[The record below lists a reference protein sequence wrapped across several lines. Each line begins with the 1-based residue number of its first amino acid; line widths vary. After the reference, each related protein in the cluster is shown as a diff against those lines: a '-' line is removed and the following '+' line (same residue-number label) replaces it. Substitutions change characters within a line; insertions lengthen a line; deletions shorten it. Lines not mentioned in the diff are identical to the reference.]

1 MQKEKKQIIK
11 DNMKQRLLWMLALL
25 CAVVQGMWAVDGI
38 LCTASD
44 KGRVVCT
51 DGTIYDNVA
60 AATADGKTAVA
71 MIFVVDEVNKKGLAL
86 ALQDEGHMNQ
96 LRGIEVCHAKNTSLP
111 VLGATWKLARKDEWS
126 SMLFA
131 TIGNNERLL
140 WQFSNVGG
148 TNISGSDHWSSTPG
162 TQGYAWKCG
171 IPNGDWADHGTDA
184 QCMVRACLAFNLLTV
199 YEIGSEEDWY
209 EFCDK
214 VNSGDTFSDKYVKL
228 TKDIPTWGRSAG
240 TDETKSFQGAFDGND
255 KILYFTLGSN
265 SRVSED
271 YCAPFRHVKNATIRN
286 LTVNAIIHTD
296 RKYAAGIVARSY
308 GTLNLTDC
316 HSMDYFTGY
325 LNDTES
331 HGGLV
336 GENSGTLTITGCKF
350 TGAFFTKITGSYNNL
365 GCGGFVGKTDEGS
378 STTIKNSLMKP
389 DGVAEGMISNT
400 FTGSTDGTVT
410 IEDSYFVATDNLP
423 TNQGMKV
430 IATAPEGEIYRPITI
445 NGTTVYTDACTVSG
459 VDASYNLD
467 NGSVFITPVPTD
479 PLAAALTF
487 GTDFTVT
494 LDGNAA
500 QYLPVNIS
508 TAGSHTLVLTGTGKY
523 TGTKTINITATG
535 DPAKSTTY
543 ISNEAEWNAFAKSV
557 NDGTNNFAGQTVKLT
572 ANISVSEK
580 VGSVSGSTQVN
591 PFSGTF
597 DGNGYTIT
605 ATITDNSNGGTAL
618 FCYINNATIKNLTL
632 AGTITGNM
640 HAAALVG
647 FSKGVDNKI
656 QNCTVTANVSGDSHI
671 GGIVGHALS
680 SNISITDCVFS
691 GLMTGGG
698 TFKGVFVGW
707 GDSGN
712 WTVTDCLYVMADGQ
726 NTGNLDMVNNN
737 GTLNVERCYKTTS
750 AGSYGTQAYVAYGG
764 EICTGLLATIR
775 GTAVYGRACPVSG
788 VDTYYKLGNGVS
800 ITPAVKDGEPPLALG
815 THYTAKLND
824 AAVTAFP
831 ISINANGYH
840 TLTLTG
846 IGDYVGEKV
855 VRFVVLGDGDPQNVT
870 SETTTMTSGTYKVY
884 FDTTIPSRIIIT
896 GYVVLN
902 LGEGTT
908 LTAPKGIE
916 LSSGNNANLTI
927 NGPGA
932 LTINDCK
939 WNQSGIGA
947 SSVGTLVINGGT
959 INVTGGLQAAGIG
972 GYTNNN
978 IGGTIII
985 NGGVVNATGGSR
997 AAGIGGG
1004 AKYGDGDYGKCGDIT
1019 INGGQVTVTGGS
1031 DAPGIGPGCNGT
1043 ASGTLTLDWTNP
1055 TDFVYSSDYALNS
1068 ITFVKD
1074 FLLSGT
1080 DTKATSSNIGGQKIV
1095 PYVADA
1101 VTLTDGESYTFTSS
1115 FAVNSATY
1123 RKTLGEDRIN
1133 KHQAWLVPFDY
1144 TITADDTEKFDFY
1157 KINMIANA
1165 PDPSQ
1170 NAGDDIW
1177 VFLKK
1182 VDAGTVLHGNMPYVY
1197 KPKEAVTDY
1206 AFTTENVVMKAKQ
1219 TDEIATMQ
1227 TMEDTYTIFGT
1238 YGPTTATIQDPFYYV
1253 NNQGSMSLGNSVT
1266 VGAFRWIMRVESK
1279 FGGTPSNAAYVRRIA
1294 FFDGEDGEENGTTG
1308 ISDVRSEMSDGTGE
1322 FYDLQG
1328 RKVKQPRKG
1337 LYILNGRKVIVK

>member
-1 MQKEKKQIIK
+1 
-11 DNMKQRLLWMLALL
+11 MLALL
-25 CAVVQGMWAVDGI
+25 CAVVQGAWAVDGI

-44 KGRVVCT
+44 KGRVICT

-86 ALQDEGHMNQ
+86 ALGDEGHMKQ
-96 LRGIEVCHAKNTSLP
+96 PRGIEVCIAKNTSMP
-111 VLGATWKLARKDEWS
+111 VLGATWKLARRDEWD

-162 TQGYAWKCG
+162 SQGYAWKCG
-171 IPNGDWADHGTDA
+171 IAKGDWADHGTDA

-199 YEIGSEEDWY
+199 YEIGSEDDWY
-209 EFCDK
+209 AFCDK

-228 TKDIPTWGRSAG
+228 TADIPTMGRSAG

-255 KILYFTLGSN
+255 KILYFTLGPN

-350 TGAFFTKITGSYNNL
+350 TGSFAAQIDGQHNNL

-378 STTIKNSLMKP
+378 TTTIKNSLMKP

-410 IEDSYFVATDNLP
+410 IEDCYFVATDNLP

-523 TGTKTINITATG
+523 TGTKTITITATG

-543 ISNEAEWNAFAKSV
+543 ISNEAEWNAFAESV
-557 NDGTNNFAGQTVKLT
+557 NDGTSTFAGQTVKLM
-572 ANISVSEK
+572 ADISVSQK
-580 VGSVSGSTQVN
+580 VGLVSDGTQVN

-632 AGTITGNM
+632 AGAVSGNM

-656 QNCTVTANVSGDSHI
+656 QNCTVTANVSGGSHI
-671 GGIVGHALS
+671 GGIAGHALD

-707 GDSGN
+707 GDSGSR
-712 WTVTDCLYVMADGQ
+712 TVTDCLYVMADGQ
-726 NTGNLDMVNNN
+726 STSNFDMVKNN
-737 GTLNVERCYKTTS
+737 GTLAVERCYKTTS

-764 EICTGLLATIR
+764 EICTGLLATIC
-775 GTAVYGRACPVSG
+775 GTAVYGRTCPVSG
-788 VDTYYKLGNGVS
+788 VDTYYTLGAGVS
-800 ITPAVKDGEPPLALG
+800 ITPTVKDGDNTLALG
-815 THYTAKLND
+815 TQYTAKLND
-824 AAVTAFP
+824 AAVTEFP
-831 ISINANGYH
+831 ISIGTKGYY

-846 IGDYVGEKV
+846 TGDYVGEKV

-884 FDTTIPSRIIIT
+884 LDTTIPSRITIT
-896 GYVVLN
+896 GDVVLN

-908 LTAPKGIE
+908 LTVPKGIE
-916 LSSGNNANLTI
+916 LSSGNKLTI
-927 NGPGA
+927 NGTGA
-932 LTINDCK
+932 LTINGCDD
-939 WNQSGIGA
+939 NNSGIGA
-947 SSVGTLVINGGT
+947 YSVGTLVVNGGT
-959 INVTGGLQAAGIG
+959 INVTGGEGGAGIG
-972 GYTNNN
+972 GSVHNNT
-978 IGGTIII
+978 GGTIII
-985 NGGVVNATGGSR
+985 NGGVVNVTGGEDG
-997 AAGIGGG
+997 AGIGGG
-1004 AKYGDGDYGKCGDIT
+1004 ANDWRGEYGKCGDII
-1019 INGGQVTVTGGS
+1019 INGGQVTVRGGS
-1031 DAPGIGPGCNGT
+1031 DASGIGPGCDGT

-1055 TDFVYSSDYALNS
+1055 TDFVYSNTYSMPS

-1080 DTKATSSNIGGQKIV
+1080 DTKATSSNMGGQKIV
-1095 PYVADA
+1095 PYIVD
-1101 VTLTDGESYTFTSS
+1101 VMTLTDNDTYTATSNY
-1115 FAVNSATY
+1115 AVTSATY
-1123 RKTLGEDRIN
+1123 QKTLGEDRMG
-1133 KHQAWLVPFDY
+1133 KHQAWFVPFDY
-1144 TITADDTEKFDFY
+1144 TITADDTEKFSFY

-1182 VDAGTVLHGNMPYVY
+1182 VDAGTVLHANMPYVY

-1206 AFTTENVVMKAKQ
+1206 AFTTENAVMKAKQ

-1227 TMEDTYTIFGT
+1227 TMEDTYTLFGT
-1238 YGPTTATIQDPFYYV
+1238 YEPTTATADDPFYYI
-1253 NNQGSMSLGNSVT
+1253 NTSGTMSLGNDGTVT
-1266 VGAFRWIMRVESK
+1266 VGAFRWIMRKASK
-1279 FGGTPSNAAYVRRIA
+1279 FGGSSSAAYAPTIR
-1294 FFDGEDGEENGTTG
+1294 FFDGDENGATG
-1308 ISDVRSEMSDGTGE
+1308 IDSVNGSGVTVNGSSA
-1322 FYDLQG
+1322 YYVLQG
-1328 RKVKQPRKG
+1328 RKVEQPKKG
-1337 LYILNGRKVIVK
+1337 LYIRNGRKVIVK

>member
-1 MQKEKKQIIK
+1 
-11 DNMKQRLLWMLALL
+11 MLALL
-25 CAVVQGMWAVDGI
+25 CTVVQGMWAVDGI
-38 LCTASD
+38 LCTPSD

-71 MIFVVDEVNKKGLAL
+71 MIFVVDEENKKGLAL
-86 ALQDEGHMNQ
+86 ALQDEGYMNQ
-96 LRGIEVCHAKNTSLP
+96 LRGIEVCNAKNTSLP
-111 VLGATWKLARKDEWS
+111 VLGATWKLASKDEWS

-162 TQGYAWKCG
+162 SQGYAWKCG
-171 IPNGDWADHGTDA
+171 IAKGDWADHGTDA

-199 YEIGSEEDWY
+199 YEIGSQSDWNA
-209 EFCDK
+209 FCAA
-214 VNSGDTFSDKYVKL
+214 VNNGDTFSDKYVKL
-228 TKDIPTWGRSAG
+228 TDNWISTLQAMAG
-240 TDETKSFQGAFDGND
+240 TDETYSFQGVFDGNGYTMTNNQGTAD
-255 KILYFTLGSN
+255 PI
-265 SRVSED
+265 SED
-271 YCAPFRHVKNATIRN
+271 YCAPFRHVKNARIEN
-286 LTVNAIIHTD
+286 LRVNGALYTD
-296 RKYAAGIVARSY
+296 NKYSAGIVAKSY
-308 GTLNLTDC
+308 GQLYLTDC
-316 HSMDYFTGY
+316 CSSVWITSYRTDIDY
-325 LNDTES
+325 
-331 HGGLV
+331 HGGFV
-336 GENSGTLTITGCKF
+336 AENNGTLTIRNCKF
-350 TGAFFTKITGSYNNL
+350 DGFFAAKAAHTNQTTY
-365 GCGGFVGKTDEGS
+365 CGGFVGKTNES
-378 STTIKNSLMKP
+378 STTNITSSLMMP
-389 DGVAEGMISNT
+389 SSVSAGMISNT

-410 IEDSYFVATDNLP
+410 IEDCYFVATDNLP

-523 TGTKTINITATG
+523 TGTKTIIITATG
-535 DPAKSTTY
+535 DPATSTTY
-543 ISNEAEWNAFAKSV
+543 ISNEAEWNAFAEAV

-572 ANISVSEK
+572 ANISVSQK
-580 VGSVSGSTQVN
+580 VGTVSGSTQVN

-597 DGNGYTIT
+597 DGNDHTIT
-605 ATITDNSNGGTAL
+605 ATITDNSNSGTAL
-618 FCYINNATIKNLTL
+618 FCYVNNATIKDLTL
-632 AGTITGNM
+632 AGAVSGDM

-656 QNCTVTANVSGDSHI
+656 QNCTVTANVSGGSHI

-691 GLMTGGG
+691 GLLTGGG

-737 GTLNVERCYKTTS
+737 GTLAVERCYKTTS

-764 EICTGLLATIR
+764 EICTGLLATIC
-775 GTAVYGRACPVSG
+775 GTAVYGRTCPVSD
-788 VDTYYKLGNGVS
+788 VDTYYTLGAGVS
-800 ITPAVKDGEPPLALG
+800 ITPAVKDGETPLALG
-815 THYTAKLND
+815 TQYAAKLND

-831 ISINANGYH
+831 ISIGTKGYY

-846 IGDYVGEKV
+846 TGDYVGEKV
-855 VRFVVLGDGDPQNVT
+855 IRFVVLGDGDPQNVT
-870 SETTTMTSGTYKVY
+870 SGTTTMTSGTYKVY
-884 FDTTIPSRIIIT
+884 LDTTIPSRITIT
-896 GYVVLN
+896 GDVVLN

-908 LTAPKGIE
+908 LTVPKGIE
-916 LSSGNNANLTI
+916 LSSGNKLTI
-927 NGPGA
+927 NGTGA
-932 LTINDCK
+932 LTINGCDD
-939 WNQSGIGA
+939 NNSGIGA
-947 SSVGTLVINGGT
+947 YNVGTLVIDGGT
-959 INVTGGLQAAGIG
+959 LNVTGGESGAGIG
-972 GYTNNN
+972 GSVHNNT
-978 IGGTIII
+978 GGTIII
-985 NGGVVNATGGSR
+985 NGGVVNVTGGEDG
-997 AAGIGGG
+997 AGIGGG
-1004 AKYGDGDYGKCGDIT
+1004 ANDWQGEYGKCGDII
-1019 INGGQVTVTGGS
+1019 INGGNVTVTGGS
-1031 DAPGIGPGCNGT
+1031 DAPGIGPGCDGT

-1055 TDFVYSSDYALNS
+1055 TDFIYSNTYSMPS
-1068 ITFVKD
+1068 ITFGKD

-1080 DTKATSSNIGGQKIV
+1080 DTKATSSNMGGQKIV
-1095 PYVADA
+1095 PYIVD
-1101 VTLTDGESYTFTSS
+1101 VMTLTDNDTYTATSNY
-1115 FAVNSATY
+1115 AANSVTY
-1123 RKTLGEDRIN
+1123 QKTLGEDRVG
-1133 KHQAWLVPFDY
+1133 KHQAWFVPFDY
-1144 TITADDTEKFDFY
+1144 TIKAEDTEKFSFY

-1165 PDPSQ
+1165 PDPSTD
-1170 NAGDDIW
+1170 ATDDIW

-1182 VDAGTVLHGNMPYVY
+1182 VDAGTVLHANMPYVY

-1206 AFTTENVVMKAKQ
+1206 AFTTENTVMKAKQ

-1238 YGPTTATIQDPFYYV
+1238 YEPTTPTADDPFYYI
-1253 NNQGSMSLGNSVT
+1253 NTSGTMSLGNNGTVT
-1266 VGAFRWIMRVESK
+1266 VGAFRWIMRKASK
-1279 FGGTPSNAAYVRRIA
+1279 FGGSSPAAYAPTIR
-1294 FFDGEDGEENGTTG
+1294 FFDDDDSTLGVTTPLSTRRGAGGEAWYSLD
-1308 ISDVRSEMSDGTGE
+1308 
-1322 FYDLQG
+1322 G
-1328 RKVKQPRKG
+1328 RKVEQPKKG
-1337 LYILNGRKVIVK
+1337 LYIRNGRKVIVK

>member
-1 MQKEKKQIIK
+1 
-11 DNMKQRLLWMLALL
+11 MLALL
-25 CAVVQGMWAVDGI
+25 CAVVQGAWAVDGI

-44 KGRVVCT
+44 KGRVICT

-86 ALQDEGHMNQ
+86 ALGDEGHMKQ
-96 LRGIEVCHAKNTSLP
+96 PRGIEVCIAKNTSMP
-111 VLGATWKLARKDEWS
+111 VLGATWKLARRDEWD

-162 TQGYAWKCG
+162 SQGYAWKCG
-171 IPNGDWADHGTDA
+171 IAKGDWADHGTDA

-199 YEIGSEEDWY
+199 YEIGSEDDWY
-209 EFCDK
+209 AFCDK

-228 TKDIPTWGRSAG
+228 TADIPTMGRSAG

-255 KILYFTLGSN
+255 KILYFTLGPN

-350 TGAFFTKITGSYNNL
+350 TGSFAAQIDGQHNNL

-378 STTIKNSLMKP
+378 TTTIKNSLMKP
-389 DGVAEGMISNT
+389 EGVAEGMISNT

-410 IEDSYFVATDNLP
+410 IEDCYFVATDNLP

-523 TGTKTINITATG
+523 TGTKTITITATG

-543 ISNEAEWNAFAKSV
+543 ISNEAEWNAFAESV
-557 NDGTNNFAGQTVKLT
+557 NDGTSTFAGQTVKLT
-572 ANISVSEK
+572 ANISVSQK
-580 VGSVSGSTQVN
+580 VGLVSDGTQVN

-632 AGTITGNM
+632 AGAVSGNM

-656 QNCTVTANVSGDSHI
+656 QNCTVTANVSGGSHI
-671 GGIVGHALS
+671 GGIAGHALD

-707 GDSGN
+707 GDSGSR
-712 WTVTDCLYVMADGQ
+712 TVTDCLYVMADGQ
-726 NTGNLDMVNNN
+726 STSNFDMVKNN
-737 GTLNVERCYKTTS
+737 GTLAVERCYKTTS

-764 EICTGLLATIR
+764 EICTGLLATIC
-775 GTAVYGRACPVSG
+775 GTAVYGRTCPVSG
-788 VDTYYKLGNGVS
+788 VDTYYTLGAGVS
-800 ITPAVKDGEPPLALG
+800 ITPTVKDGDNTLALG
-815 THYTAKLND
+815 TQYTAKLND
-824 AAVTAFP
+824 AAVTEFP
-831 ISINANGYH
+831 ISIGTKGYY

-846 IGDYVGEKV
+846 TGDYVGEKV

-884 FDTTIPSRIIIT
+884 LDTTIPSRITIT
-896 GYVVLN
+896 GDVVLN

-908 LTAPKGIE
+908 LTVPKGIE
-916 LSSGNNANLTI
+916 LSSGNKLTI
-927 NGPGA
+927 NGTGA
-932 LTINDCK
+932 LTINGCDD
-939 WNQSGIGA
+939 NNSGIGA
-947 SSVGTLVINGGT
+947 YSVGTLVVNGGT
-959 INVTGGLQAAGIG
+959 INVTGGEGGAGIG
-972 GYTNNN
+972 GSVHNNT
-978 IGGTIII
+978 GGTIII
-985 NGGVVNATGGSR
+985 NGGVVNVTGGEDG
-997 AAGIGGG
+997 AGIGGG
-1004 AKYGDGDYGKCGDIT
+1004 ANDWKGEYGKCGDII
-1019 INGGQVTVTGGS
+1019 INGGQVTVRGGS
-1031 DAPGIGPGCNGT
+1031 DASGIGPGCDGT

-1055 TDFVYSSDYALNS
+1055 TDFVYSNTYSMPS

-1080 DTKATSSNIGGQKIV
+1080 DTKATSSNMGGQKIV
-1095 PYVADA
+1095 PYIVD
-1101 VTLTDGESYTFTSS
+1101 VMTLTDNDTYTATSNY
-1115 FAVNSATY
+1115 AVTSATY
-1123 RKTLGEDRIN
+1123 QKTLGEDRIN

-1144 TITADDTEKFDFY
+1144 TITADDTEKFSFY

-1182 VDAGTVLHGNMPYVY
+1182 VDAGTVLHANMPYVY

-1206 AFTTENVVMKAKQ
+1206 AFTTENAVMKAKQ

-1227 TMEDTYTIFGT
+1227 TMEDTYTLFGT
-1238 YGPTTATIQDPFYYV
+1238 YEPTTATADDPFYYI
-1253 NNQGSMSLGNSVT
+1253 NTSGTMSLGNDGTVT
-1266 VGAFRWIMRVESK
+1266 VGAFRWIMRKASK
-1279 FGGTPSNAAYVRRIA
+1279 FGGSSSAAYAPTIR
-1294 FFDGEDGEENGTTG
+1294 FFDGDENGATG
-1308 ISDVRSEMSDGTGE
+1308 IDSVNGSGVTVNGSSAY
-1322 FYDLQG
+1322 YDLQG
-1328 RKVKQPRKG
+1328 RKVEQPKKG
-1337 LYILNGRKVIVK
+1337 LYIRNGRKVIVK

>member
-1 MQKEKKQIIK
+1 
-11 DNMKQRLLWMLALL
+11 MLALL
-25 CAVVQGMWAVDGI
+25 CAVVQGAWAVDGI

-44 KGRVVCT
+44 KGRVICT

-86 ALQDEGHMNQ
+86 ALGDEGHMKQ
-96 LRGIEVCHAKNTSLP
+96 PRGIEVCIAKNTSMP
-111 VLGATWKLARKDEWS
+111 VLGATWKLARRDEWD

-162 TQGYAWKCG
+162 SQGYAWKCG
-171 IPNGDWADHGTDA
+171 IAKGDWADHGTDA

-199 YEIGSEEDWY
+199 YEIGSEDDWY
-209 EFCDK
+209 AFCDK

-228 TKDIPTWGRSAG
+228 TADIPTMGRSAG

-255 KILYFTLGSN
+255 KILYFTLGPN

-350 TGAFFTKITGSYNNL
+350 TGSFAAQIDGQHNNL

-378 STTIKNSLMKP
+378 TTTIKNSLMKP
-389 DGVAEGMISNT
+389 EGVAEGMISNT

-410 IEDSYFVATDNLP
+410 IEDCYFVATDNLP

-523 TGTKTINITATG
+523 TGTKTITITATG

-543 ISNEAEWNAFAKSV
+543 ISNEAEWNAFAESV
-557 NDGTNNFAGQTVKLT
+557 NDGTSTFAGQTVKLT
-572 ANISVSEK
+572 ANISVSQK
-580 VGSVSGSTQVN
+580 VGLVSDGTQVN

-632 AGTITGNM
+632 AGAVSGNM

-656 QNCTVTANVSGDSHI
+656 QNCTVTANVSGGSHI
-671 GGIVGHALS
+671 GGIAGHALD

-707 GDSGN
+707 GDSGSR
-712 WTVTDCLYVMADGQ
+712 TVTDCLYVMADGQ
-726 NTGNLDMVNNN
+726 STSNFDMVKNN
-737 GTLNVERCYKTTS
+737 GTLAVERCYKTTS

-764 EICTGLLATIR
+764 EICTGLLATIC
-775 GTAVYGRACPVSG
+775 GTAVYGRTCPVSG
-788 VDTYYKLGNGVS
+788 VDTYYTLGAGVS
-800 ITPAVKDGEPPLALG
+800 ITPTVKDGDNTLALG
-815 THYTAKLND
+815 TQYTAKLND
-824 AAVTAFP
+824 AAVTEFP
-831 ISINANGYH
+831 ISIGTKGYY

-846 IGDYVGEKV
+846 TGDYVGEKV

-884 FDTTIPSRIIIT
+884 LDTTIPSRITIT
-896 GYVVLN
+896 GDVVLN

-908 LTAPKGIE
+908 LTVPKGIE
-916 LSSGNNANLTI
+916 LSSGNKLTI
-927 NGPGA
+927 NGTGA
-932 LTINDCK
+932 LTINGCDD
-939 WNQSGIGA
+939 NNSGIGA
-947 SSVGTLVINGGT
+947 YSVGTLVVNGGT
-959 INVTGGLQAAGIG
+959 INVTGGEGGAGIG
-972 GYTNNN
+972 GSVHNNT
-978 IGGTIII
+978 GGTIII
-985 NGGVVNATGGSR
+985 NGGVVNVTGGEDG
-997 AAGIGGG
+997 AGIGGG
-1004 AKYGDGDYGKCGDIT
+1004 ANDWRGEYGKCGDII
-1019 INGGQVTVTGGS
+1019 INGGQVTVRGGS
-1031 DAPGIGPGCNGT
+1031 DASGIGPGCDGT

-1055 TDFVYSSDYALNS
+1055 TDFVYSNTYSMPS

-1080 DTKATSSNIGGQKIV
+1080 DTKATSSNMGGQKIV
-1095 PYVADA
+1095 PYIVD
-1101 VTLTDGESYTFTSS
+1101 VMTLTDNDTYTATSNY
-1115 FAVNSATY
+1115 AVTSATY
-1123 RKTLGEDRIN
+1123 QKTLGEDRIN

-1144 TITADDTEKFDFY
+1144 TITADDTEKFSFY

-1182 VDAGTVLHGNMPYVY
+1182 VDAGTVLHANMPYVY

-1206 AFTTENVVMKAKQ
+1206 AFTTENAVMKAKQ

-1227 TMEDTYTIFGT
+1227 TMEDTYTLFGT
-1238 YGPTTATIQDPFYYV
+1238 YEPTTATADDPFYYI
-1253 NNQGSMSLGNSVT
+1253 NTSGTMSLGNDGMVT
-1266 VGAFRWIMRVESK
+1266 VGAFRWIMRKASK
-1279 FGGTPSNAAYVRRIA
+1279 FGGSSSAAYAPTIR
-1294 FFDGEDGEENGTTG
+1294 FFDGDENGATG
-1308 ISDVRSEMSDGTGE
+1308 IDSVNGSGVTVNGSSAY
-1322 FYDLQG
+1322 YDLQG
-1328 RKVKQPRKG
+1328 RKVEQPKKG
-1337 LYILNGRKVIVK
+1337 LYIRNGRKVIVK

>member
-1 MQKEKKQIIK
+1 
-11 DNMKQRLLWMLALL
+11 MKNKNILLLALL
-25 CAVVQGMWAVDGI
+25 CAVVQGAWAVDGI

-86 ALQDEGHMNQ
+86 ALEEEGHMNQ
-96 LRGIEVCHAKNTSLP
+96 LRGIEVCNAKNTSMP
-111 VLGATWKLARKDEWS
+111 VLGATWKLASRDEWD

-199 YEIGSEEDWY
+199 YEIGSQSDWNA
-209 EFCDK
+209 FCAA
-214 VNSGDTFSDKYVKL
+214 VNNGDTFSDKYVKL
-228 TKDIPTWGRSAG
+228 TDNWISALEATAG
-240 TDETKSFQGAFDGND
+240 TDETNSFQGIFDGNGNT
-255 KILYFTLGSN
+255 ITNNQGTAGPISY
-265 SRVSED
+265 D
-271 YCAPFRHVKNATIRN
+271 YCAPFRHVKNARIKN
-286 LTVNAIIHTD
+286 LRVNGFLYTNG
-296 RKYAAGIVARSY
+296 KYAAGIVAKSY
-308 GTLNLTDC
+308 GLLDLIDC
-316 HSMDYFTGY
+316 RSSVYITSYRAENDY
-325 LNDTES
+325 

-336 GENSGTLTITGCKF
+336 AENNGTVFANRCIF
-350 TGAFFTKITGSYNNL
+350 DGSFAANAAHSNQTTY
-365 GCGGFVGKTDEGS
+365 CGGFIGKTNES
-378 STTIKNSLMKP
+378 STTNITSSLMMP
-389 DGVAEGMISNT
+389 SSVSAGMVNNT
-400 FTGSTDGTVT
+400 FVGTDDGTVT
-410 IEDSYFVATDNLP
+410 IENCYFVATDNLP

-430 IATAPEGEIYRPITI
+430 IATAPESEIYRPITI

-508 TAGSHTLVLTGTGKY
+508 TAGSHTLVLTGTGNY

-535 DPAKSTTY
+535 DPANSTTY
-543 ISNEAEWNAFAKSV
+543 IGNEAEWNAFAETV
-557 NDGTNNFAGQTVKLT
+557 NNGTSTFAGQTVKLM
-572 ANISVSEK
+572 ADISVSQK
-580 VGSVSGSTQVN
+580 VGLVSDGTQVN

-597 DGNGYTIT
+597 DGNGHTIT

-632 AGTITGNM
+632 AGAVSGNM
-640 HAAALVG
+640 HTAALVG

-656 QNCTVTANVSGDSHI
+656 QDCTVTANVSGGSHI
-671 GGIVGHALS
+671 GGIVGHALD

-691 GLMTGGG
+691 GLLTGGG
-698 TFKGVFVGW
+698 NYTGVFVGW

-737 GTLNVERCYKTTS
+737 GILAVERCYKTTS

-775 GTAVYGRACPVSG
+775 GTAVYGRSCPVSG
-788 VDTYYKLGNGVS
+788 VDTYYTLGAGVS
-800 ITPAVKDGEPPLALG
+800 ITPAVKDGETTLALG

-824 AAVTAFP
+824 AAVTEFP

-846 IGDYVGEKV
+846 TGDYVGEKV
-855 VRFVVLGDGDPQNVT
+855 IRFVVLGDGDPHNVT

-896 GYVVLN
+896 GDVVLN

-932 LTINDCK
+932 LTINGCE

-985 NGGVVNATGGSR
+985 NGGVVNVTGGSR

-1019 INGGQVTVTGGS
+1019 INGGQVTVMGGS
-1031 DAPGIGPGCNGT
+1031 DAPGIGPGCKGT

-1095 PYVADA
+1095 PYVGDA
-1101 VTLTDGESYTFTSS
+1101 VTLTDNDTYTATSNY
-1115 FAVNSATY
+1115 AVTSATY
-1123 RKTLGEDRIN
+1123 QKTLGEDRVG
-1133 KHQAWLVPFDY
+1133 KHQAWFVPFDY
-1144 TITADDTEKFDFY
+1144 TIKEADTEKFDFY

-1165 PDPSQ
+1165 PNAQTD
-1170 NAGDDIW
+1170 AGDDIW

-1182 VDAGTVLHGNMPYVY
+1182 VDAGTMLHANMPYVY

-1206 AFTTENVVMKAKQ
+1206 AFTTENTVMKAKQ

-1227 TMEDTYTIFGT
+1227 TMEDTYTLYGT
-1238 YGPTTATIQDPFYYV
+1238 YEPTLATAQDPFYYV
-1253 NNQGSMSLGNSVT
+1253 NTSGSLSLGNNGTVT

-1279 FGGTPSNAAYVRRIA
+1279 YGQSSNAAYTRTIS
-1294 FFDGEDGEENGTTG
+1294 FFDGENDETTDIKNAQWSMVDGQSG
-1308 ISDVRSEMSDGTGE
+1308 IWYTLD
-1322 FYDLQG
+1322 G
-1328 RKVKQPRKG
+1328 RKLDGKPSRAGV
-1337 LYILNGRKVIVK
+1337 YIYNGKKVVIK

>member
-1 MQKEKKQIIK
+1 
-11 DNMKQRLLWMLALL
+11 MKQRLLWMLALL
-25 CAVVQGMWAVDGI
+25 CAVVQGAWAVDGI

-96 LRGIEVCHAKNTSLP
+96 LSGIEVCNAKNTSLP
-111 VLGATWKLARKDEWS
+111 VLGATWKLARRDEWD

-162 TQGYAWKCG
+162 SPGYAWKCG
-171 IPNGDWADHGTDA
+171 IAKGDWADHGTDA
-184 QCMVRACLAFNLLTV
+184 RCMVRACLAFNLLTV
-199 YEIGSEEDWY
+199 YEIGSEDDWY
-209 EFCDK
+209 AFCDK

-228 TKDIPTWGRSAG
+228 TDDIPTWGRSAG

-255 KILYFTLGSN
+255 KILYFTLGPN

-325 LNDTES
+325 LNDTEN

-350 TGAFFTKITGSYNNL
+350 TGAFATNITGSYNNL

-410 IEDSYFVATDNLP
+410 IENSYFVVTDNLP

-430 IATAPEGEIYRPITI
+430 IATAPESEIYRPITI

-467 NGSVFITPVPTD
+467 NGSVFISPVPTD

-508 TAGSHTLVLTGTGKY
+508 TAGSHTLVLTGTGNY

-535 DPAKSTTY
+535 DPANSTTY
-543 ISNEAEWNAFAKSV
+543 IGNEAEWNAFAETV
-557 NDGTNNFAGQTVKLT
+557 NNGTSTFAGQTVKLT
-572 ANISVSEK
+572 ANISVSQK
-580 VGSVSGSTQVN
+580 VGTVTDDTQVN

-605 ATITDNSNGGTAL
+605 ATITDNSNQGTAL
-618 FCYINNATIKNLTL
+618 FCYVNNATIKNLTL

-640 HAAALVG
+640 HTAALVG

-656 QNCTVTANVSGDSHI
+656 QNCTVTANVSGGSHI
-671 GGIVGHALS
+671 GGIVGHALD

-691 GLMTGGG
+691 GLLTGGD

-737 GTLNVERCYKTTS
+737 GTLAVERCYKTTS
-750 AGSYGTQAYVAYGG
+750 AGSYGTLAYVAYGG
-764 EICTGLLATIR
+764 EICTGLLATIC
-775 GTAVYGRACPVSG
+775 GTAVYGRTCPVSG
-788 VDTYYKLGNGVS
+788 VDTYYTLGAEVS
-800 ITPAVKDGEPPLALG
+800 ITPTVKDGDNTLALG
-815 THYTAKLND
+815 TQYTAKLND

-831 ISINANGYH
+831 ISIGTKGYY

-846 IGDYVGEKV
+846 TGDYVGEKV

-884 FDTTIPSRIIIT
+884 LDTTIPSRITIT
-896 GYVVLN
+896 GDVVLN

-908 LTAPKGIE
+908 LTVPKGIE
-916 LSSGNNANLTI
+916 LSSGNKLTI
-927 NGPGA
+927 NGTGA
-932 LTINDCK
+932 LTINGCDD
-939 WNQSGIGA
+939 NNSGIGA
-947 SSVGTLVINGGT
+947 YNVGTLVIDGGT
-959 INVTGGLQAAGIG
+959 LNVTGGEGGAGIG
-972 GYTNNN
+972 GSVHNNT
-978 IGGTIII
+978 GGTIII
-985 NGGVVNATGGSR
+985 NGGVVNVTGGEDG
-997 AAGIGGG
+997 AGIGGG
-1004 AKYGDGDYGKCGDIT
+1004 ANNWQGEYGKCGDII
-1019 INGGQVTVTGGS
+1019 INGGNVTVTGGS
-1031 DAPGIGPGCNGT
+1031 DAPGIGPGCDGT

-1055 TDFVYSSDYALNS
+1055 TDFIYSNTYSMPS

-1080 DTKATSSNIGGQKIV
+1080 DTKATIDNIGDHKIV
-1095 PYVADA
+1095 PYVGDA

-1123 RKTLGEDRIN
+1123 KKTLGEDCVG
-1133 KHQAWLVPFDY
+1133 KHQPWFVPFDY
-1144 TITADDTEKFDFY
+1144 TIKAADTEKFDFY

-1165 PDPSQ
+1165 PDPAA

-1182 VDAGTVLHGNMPYVY
+1182 VEAGTVLHANMPYLY
-1197 KPKEAVTDY
+1197 KPKVAVTDY
-1206 AFTTENVVMKAKQ
+1206 AFTTENATLKAKA
-1219 TDEIATMQ
+1219 TDARLTMM
-1227 TMEDTYTIFGT
+1227 TAEDTYTLYGT
-1238 YGPTTATIQDPFYYV
+1238 YEPTTATADDPFYYV

-1279 FGGTPSNAAYVRRIA
+1279 FGGTSNAAYARRIT
-1294 FFDGEDGEENGTTG
+1294 FFDGEDDEENGTTG
-1308 ISDVRSEMSDGTGE
+1308 IVSVNGSGVTVDGSSDY
-1322 FYDLQG
+1322 YDLQG

-1337 LYILNGRKVIVK
+1337 LYIQNGRKVIVK

>member
-1 MQKEKKQIIK
+1 
-11 DNMKQRLLWMLALL
+11 MLALL
-25 CAVVQGMWAVDGI
+25 CAVVQGAWAVDGI

-44 KGRVVCT
+44 KGRVICT

-86 ALQDEGHMNQ
+86 ALGDEGHMKQ
-96 LRGIEVCHAKNTSLP
+96 PRGIEVCIAKNTSMP
-111 VLGATWKLARKDEWS
+111 VLGATWKLARRDEWD

-162 TQGYAWKCG
+162 SQGYAWKCG
-171 IPNGDWADHGTDA
+171 IAKGDWADHGTDA

-199 YEIGSEEDWY
+199 YEIGSEDDWY
-209 EFCDK
+209 AFCDK

-228 TKDIPTWGRSAG
+228 TADIPTMGRSAG

-255 KILYFTLGSN
+255 KILYFTLGPN

-350 TGAFFTKITGSYNNL
+350 TGSFAAQIDGQHNNL

-378 STTIKNSLMKP
+378 TTTIKNSLMKP
-389 DGVAEGMISNT
+389 EGVAEGMISNT

-410 IEDSYFVATDNLP
+410 IEDCYFVATDNLP

-523 TGTKTINITATG
+523 TGTKTITITATG

-543 ISNEAEWNAFAKSV
+543 ISNEAEWNAFAESV
-557 NDGTNNFAGQTVKLT
+557 NDGTSTFAGQTVKLT
-572 ANISVSEK
+572 ANISVSQK
-580 VGSVSGSTQVN
+580 VGLVSDGTQVN

-632 AGTITGNM
+632 AGAVSGNM

-656 QNCTVTANVSGDSHI
+656 QNCTVTANVSGGSHI
-671 GGIVGHALS
+671 GGIAGHALD

-707 GDSGN
+707 GDSGSR
-712 WTVTDCLYVMADGQ
+712 TVTDCLYVMADGQ
-726 NTGNLDMVNNN
+726 STSNFDMVKNN
-737 GTLNVERCYKTTS
+737 GTLAVERCYKTTS

-764 EICTGLLATIR
+764 EICTGLLATIC
-775 GTAVYGRACPVSG
+775 GTAVYGRTCPVSG
-788 VDTYYKLGNGVS
+788 VDTYYTLGAGVS
-800 ITPAVKDGEPPLALG
+800 ITPTVKDGDNTLALG
-815 THYTAKLND
+815 TQYTAKLND
-824 AAVTAFP
+824 AAVTEFP
-831 ISINANGYH
+831 ISIGTKGYY

-846 IGDYVGEKV
+846 TGDYVGEKV

-884 FDTTIPSRIIIT
+884 LDTTIPSRITIT
-896 GYVVLN
+896 GDVVLN

-908 LTAPKGIE
+908 LTVPKGIE
-916 LSSGNNANLTI
+916 LSSGNKLTI
-927 NGPGA
+927 NGTGA
-932 LTINDCK
+932 LTINGCDD
-939 WNQSGIGA
+939 NNSGIGA
-947 SSVGTLVINGGT
+947 YSVGTLVVNGGT
-959 INVTGGLQAAGIG
+959 INVTGGEGGAGIG
-972 GYTNNN
+972 GSVHNNT
-978 IGGTIII
+978 GGTIII
-985 NGGVVNATGGSR
+985 NGGVVNVTGGEDG
-997 AAGIGGG
+997 AGIGGG
-1004 AKYGDGDYGKCGDIT
+1004 ANDWRGEYGKCGDII
-1019 INGGQVTVTGGS
+1019 INGGQVTVRGGS
-1031 DAPGIGPGCNGT
+1031 DASGIGPGCDGT

-1055 TDFVYSSDYALNS
+1055 TDFVYSNTYSMPS

-1080 DTKATSSNIGGQKIV
+1080 DTKATSSNMGGQKIV
-1095 PYVADA
+1095 PYIVD
-1101 VTLTDGESYTFTSS
+1101 VMTLTDNDTYTATSNY
-1115 FAVNSATY
+1115 AVTSATY
-1123 RKTLGEDRIN
+1123 QKTLGEDRIN

-1144 TITADDTEKFDFY
+1144 TITADDTEKLSFY

-1182 VDAGTVLHGNMPYVY
+1182 VDAGTVLHANMPYVY

-1206 AFTTENVVMKAKQ
+1206 AFTTENAVMKAKQ

-1227 TMEDTYTIFGT
+1227 TMEDTYTLFGT
-1238 YGPTTATIQDPFYYV
+1238 YEPTTATADDPFYYI
-1253 NNQGSMSLGNSVT
+1253 NTSGTMSLGNDGMVT
-1266 VGAFRWIMRVESK
+1266 VGAFRWIMRKASK
-1279 FGGTPSNAAYVRRIA
+1279 FGGSSSAAYAPTIR
-1294 FFDGEDGEENGTTG
+1294 FFDGDENGATG
-1308 ISDVRSEMSDGTGE
+1308 IDSVNGSGVTVNGSSAY
-1322 FYDLQG
+1322 YDLQG
-1328 RKVKQPRKG
+1328 RKVEQPKKG
-1337 LYILNGRKVIVK
+1337 LYIRNGRKVIVK

>member
-1 MQKEKKQIIK
+1 
-11 DNMKQRLLWMLALL
+11 MLTLL
-25 CAVVQGMWAVDGI
+25 CTIVQGAWAVDGI

-96 LRGIEVCHAKNTSLP
+96 LRGIEVCNAKNTSLP
-111 VLGATWKLARKDEWS
+111 VLGATWKLARRDEWD

-162 TQGYAWKCG
+162 SPGYAWKCG
-171 IPNGDWADHGTDA
+171 IAKGDWADHGTDA
-184 QCMVRACLAFNLLTV
+184 RCMVRACLAFNLLTV
-199 YEIGSEEDWY
+199 YEIGSQSDWNA
-209 EFCDK
+209 FCAA
-214 VNSGDTFSDKYVKL
+214 VNNGDTFSDKYVKL
-228 TKDIPTWGRSAG
+228 TDNWISALEATAG
-240 TDETKSFQGAFDGND
+240 TDETNSFQGIFDGNGNTITNNQGTAD
-255 KILYFTLGSN
+255 PISY
-265 SRVSED
+265 D
-271 YCAPFRHVKNATIRN
+271 YCAPFRHVKNARIKN
-286 LTVNAIIHTD
+286 LRVNGCLYTNG
-296 RKYAAGIVARSY
+296 KYAAGIVAKSY
-308 GTLNLTDC
+308 GMLYLTDC
-316 HSMDYFTGY
+316 CSSVDITSYRADVDY
-325 LNDTES
+325 

-336 GENSGTLTITGCKF
+336 AENNGTVVANRCIF
-350 TGAFFTKITGSYNNL
+350 DGSFAANAAHSNQTTY
-365 GCGGFVGKTDEGS
+365 CGGFVGKTDEGS

-410 IEDSYFVATDNLP
+410 IENSYFVATDNLP

-430 IATAPEGEIYRPITI
+430 IATAPESEIYRPITI

-467 NGSVFITPVPTD
+467 NGSVFISPVPTD

-508 TAGSHTLVLTGTGKY
+508 TAGSHTLVLTGTGNY

-535 DPAKSTTY
+535 DPANSTTY
-543 ISNEAEWNAFAKSV
+543 IGNEAEWNAFAETV
-557 NDGTNNFAGQTVKLT
+557 NNGTSTFAGQTVKLT
-572 ANISVSEK
+572 ADISVSQK
-580 VGSVSGSTQVN
+580 IGTVTDGTQVN

-597 DGNGYTIT
+597 DGNGHTIT
-605 ATITDNSNGGTAL
+605 ATITDNSNSGTAL
-618 FCYINNATIKNLTL
+618 FCYVNNATIKNLTL
-632 AGTITGNM
+632 AGAVSGNM

-656 QNCTVTANVSGDSHI
+656 QNCTVTANVSGGSHI
-671 GGIVGHALS
+671 GGIVGHALD

-691 GLMTGGG
+691 GLMTGGD

-707 GDSGN
+707 GDSGSR
-712 WTVTDCLYVMADGQ
+712 TVTDCLYVMADGQ

-737 GTLNVERCYKTTS
+737 GTLAVERCYKTTS
-750 AGSYGTQAYVAYGG
+750 AGSYGTLAYVAYGG
-764 EICTGLLATIR
+764 EICTGLLATIC
-775 GTAVYGRACPVSG
+775 GTAVYGRTCPVSG
-788 VDTYYKLGNGVS
+788 VDTYYTLGTGVS
-800 ITPAVKDGEPPLALG
+800 ITPTVKDGDNTLALG
-815 THYTAKLND
+815 TQYTAKLND

-831 ISINANGYH
+831 ISIGTKGYY

-846 IGDYVGEKV
+846 TGDYVGEKV

-884 FDTTIPSRIIIT
+884 LDTTIPSRITIT
-896 GYVVLN
+896 GDVVLN

-908 LTAPKGIE
+908 LTVPKGIE
-916 LSSGNNANLTI
+916 LSSGNKLTI
-927 NGPGA
+927 NGTGA
-932 LTINDCK
+932 LTINGCD
-939 WNQSGIGA
+939 NNNSGIGA
-947 SSVGTLVINGGT
+947 YNVGTLVIDGGT
-959 INVTGGLQAAGIG
+959 LNVTGGESGAGIG
-972 GYTNNN
+972 GSVHNNT
-978 IGGTIII
+978 GGTIII
-985 NGGVVNATGGSR
+985 NGGVVNVTGGEDG
-997 AAGIGGG
+997 AGIGGG
-1004 AKYGDGDYGKCGDIT
+1004 ANDWQGEYGKCGDII
-1019 INGGQVTVTGGS
+1019 INGGNVTVTGGS

-1095 PYVADA
+1095 PYVGDA

-1123 RKTLGEDRIN
+1123 QKILGEDRVG
-1133 KHQAWLVPFDY
+1133 KHQAWFVPFDY
-1144 TITADDTEKFDFY
+1144 TIKEADTEKFDFY

-1165 PDPSQ
+1165 P
-1170 NAGDDIW
+1170 NAQTDATDDIW

-1182 VDAGTVLHGNMPYVY
+1182 VDAGTVLHANMPYVY
-1197 KPKEAVTDY
+1197 KPKKAVTDY
-1206 AFTTENVVMKAKQ
+1206 AFTTENATLKAKA
-1219 TDEIATMQ
+1219 TDVRLTMM
-1227 TMEDTYTIFGT
+1227 TAEDTYTLYGT
-1238 YGPTTATIQDPFYYV
+1238 YEPTTATADDPFYYV

-1279 FGGTPSNAAYVRRIA
+1279 FGGTSNAAYARRLT
-1294 FFDGEDGEENGTTG
+1294 FFDGEDGEANGTTG
-1308 ISDVRSEMSDGTGE
+1308 IVSVNGSGVTVDGSSDY
-1322 FYDLQG
+1322 YDLQG
-1328 RKVKQPRKG
+1328 RKVKQPKKG
-1337 LYILNGRKVIVK
+1337 LYIQNGRKVIVK

>member
-1 MQKEKKQIIK
+1 
-11 DNMKQRLLWMLALL
+11 MLALL
-25 CAVVQGMWAVDGI
+25 CAVVQGAWAVDGI

-44 KGRVVCT
+44 KGRVICT

-86 ALQDEGHMNQ
+86 ALEDEGHMKQ
-96 LRGIEVCHAKNTSLP
+96 PRGIEVCIAKNTSMP
-111 VLGATWKLARKDEWS
+111 VLGATWKLARRDEWD

-162 TQGYAWKCG
+162 SQGYAWKCG
-171 IPNGDWADHGTDA
+171 IAKGDWADHGTDA

-199 YEIGSEEDWY
+199 YEIGSEDDWY
-209 EFCDK
+209 AFCDK

-228 TKDIPTWGRSAG
+228 TADIPTMGRSAG

-255 KILYFTLGSN
+255 KILYFTLGPN

-336 GENSGTLTITGCKF
+336 GENSGTLAITGCKF
-350 TGAFFTKITGSYNNL
+350 TGSFAAQIDGQHNNL

-378 STTIKNSLMKP
+378 TTTIKNSLMKP
-389 DGVAEGMISNT
+389 EGVAEGMISNT

-410 IEDSYFVATDNLP
+410 IEDCYFVATDNLP

-523 TGTKTINITATG
+523 TGTKTITITATG

-543 ISNEAEWNAFAKSV
+543 ISNEAEWNAFAESV
-557 NDGTNNFAGQTVKLT
+557 NDGTSTFAGQTVKLT
-572 ANISVSEK
+572 ANISVSQK
-580 VGSVSGSTQVN
+580 VGLVSDGTQVN

-632 AGTITGNM
+632 AGAVSGNM

-656 QNCTVTANVSGDSHI
+656 QNCTVTANVSGGSHI
-671 GGIVGHALS
+671 GGIAGHALD

-707 GDSGN
+707 GDSGSR
-712 WTVTDCLYVMADGQ
+712 TVTDCLYVMADGQ
-726 NTGNLDMVNNN
+726 STSNFDMVKNN
-737 GTLNVERCYKTTS
+737 GTLAVERCYKTTS

-764 EICTGLLATIR
+764 EICTGLLATIC
-775 GTAVYGRACPVSG
+775 GTAVYGRTCPVSG
-788 VDTYYKLGNGVS
+788 VDTYYTLGAGVS
-800 ITPAVKDGEPPLALG
+800 ITPTVKDGDNTLALG
-815 THYTAKLND
+815 TQYTAKLND
-824 AAVTAFP
+824 AAVTEFP
-831 ISINANGYH
+831 ISIGTKGYY

-846 IGDYVGEKV
+846 TGDYVGEKV

-884 FDTTIPSRIIIT
+884 LDTTIPSRITIT
-896 GYVVLN
+896 GDVVLN

-908 LTAPKGIE
+908 LTVPKGIE
-916 LSSGNNANLTI
+916 LSSGNKLTI
-927 NGPGA
+927 NGTGA
-932 LTINDCK
+932 LTINGCDD
-939 WNQSGIGA
+939 NNSGIGA
-947 SSVGTLVINGGT
+947 YSVGTLVVNGGI
-959 INVTGGLQAAGIG
+959 INVTGGEGGAGIG
-972 GYTNNN
+972 GSVHNNT
-978 IGGTIII
+978 GGTIII
-985 NGGVVNATGGSR
+985 NGGVVNVTGGEDG
-997 AAGIGGG
+997 AGIGGG
-1004 AKYGDGDYGKCGDIT
+1004 ANDWKGEYGKCGDII
-1019 INGGQVTVTGGS
+1019 INGGQVTVRGGS
-1031 DAPGIGPGCNGT
+1031 DASGIGPGCDGT

-1055 TDFVYSSDYALNS
+1055 TDFVYSNTYSMPS

-1080 DTKATSSNIGGQKIV
+1080 DTKATSSNMGGQKIV
-1095 PYVADA
+1095 PYIVD
-1101 VTLTDGESYTFTSS
+1101 VMTLTDNDTYTATSNY
-1115 FAVNSATY
+1115 AANSATY
-1123 RKTLGEDRIN
+1123 QKTLGEDRIN

-1144 TITADDTEKFDFY
+1144 TITADDTEKFSFY

-1182 VDAGTVLHGNMPYVY
+1182 VDAGTVLHANMPYVY

-1206 AFTTENVVMKAKQ
+1206 AFTTENAVMKAKQ

-1238 YGPTTATIQDPFYYV
+1238 YEPTTATADDPFYYI
-1253 NNQGSMSLGNSVT
+1253 NTSGTMSLGNDGKVT
-1266 VGAFRWIMRVESK
+1266 VGAFRWIMRKASK
-1279 FGGTPSNAAYVRRIA
+1279 FGGSSSAAYAPTIR
-1294 FFDGEDGEENGTTG
+1294 FFDEDENGATG
-1308 ISDVRSEMSDGTGE
+1308 IGSVNGSGVTVNGSSAY
-1322 FYDLQG
+1322 YDLQG
-1328 RKVKQPRKG
+1328 RKVEQPKKG
-1337 LYILNGRKVIVK
+1337 LYIRNGRKVIVK

>member
-1 MQKEKKQIIK
+1 
-11 DNMKQRLLWMLALL
+11 MLALL
-25 CAVVQGMWAVDGI
+25 CAVVQGAWAVDGI

-44 KGRVVCT
+44 KGRVICT

-86 ALQDEGHMNQ
+86 ALGDEGHMKQ
-96 LRGIEVCHAKNTSLP
+96 PRGIEVCIAKNTSMP
-111 VLGATWKLARKDEWS
+111 VLGATWKLARRDEWD

-162 TQGYAWKCG
+162 SQGYAWKCG
-171 IPNGDWADHGTDA
+171 IAKGDWADHGTDA

-199 YEIGSEEDWY
+199 YEIGSEDDWY
-209 EFCDK
+209 AFCDK

-228 TKDIPTWGRSAG
+228 TADIPTMGRSAG

-255 KILYFTLGSN
+255 KILYFTLGPN

-336 GENSGTLTITGCKF
+336 GENSGTLAITGCKF
-350 TGAFFTKITGSYNNL
+350 TGAFFTQITGQHNNL

-410 IEDSYFVATDNLP
+410 IEDCYFVATDNLP

-523 TGTKTINITATG
+523 TGTKTITITATG

-543 ISNEAEWNAFAKSV
+543 ISNEAEWNAFAESV
-557 NDGTNNFAGQTVKLT
+557 NDGTSTFAGQTVKLT
-572 ANISVSEK
+572 ANISVSQK
-580 VGSVSGSTQVN
+580 VGLVSDGTQVN

-632 AGTITGNM
+632 AGAVSGNM

-656 QNCTVTANVSGDSHI
+656 QNCTVTANVSGGSHI
-671 GGIVGHALS
+671 GGIAGHALD

-707 GDSGN
+707 GDSGSR
-712 WTVTDCLYVMADGQ
+712 TVTDCLYVMADGQ
-726 NTGNLDMVNNN
+726 STSNFDMVKNN
-737 GTLNVERCYKTTS
+737 GTLAVERCYKTTS

-764 EICTGLLATIR
+764 EICTGLLATIC
-775 GTAVYGRACPVSG
+775 GTAVYGRTCPVSG
-788 VDTYYKLGNGVS
+788 VDTYYTLGAGVS
-800 ITPAVKDGEPPLALG
+800 ITPTVKDGDNTLALG
-815 THYTAKLND
+815 TQYTAKLND
-824 AAVTAFP
+824 AAVTEFP
-831 ISINANGYH
+831 ISIGTKGYY

-846 IGDYVGEKV
+846 TGDYVGEKV

-884 FDTTIPSRIIIT
+884 LDTTIPSRITIT
-896 GYVVLN
+896 GDVVLN

-908 LTAPKGIE
+908 LTVPKGIE
-916 LSSGNNANLTI
+916 LSSGNKLTI
-927 NGPGA
+927 NGTGA
-932 LTINDCK
+932 LTINGCDD
-939 WNQSGIGA
+939 NNSGIGA
-947 SSVGTLVINGGT
+947 YSVGTLVVNGGT
-959 INVTGGLQAAGIG
+959 INVTGGEGGAGIG
-972 GYTNNN
+972 GSVHNNT
-978 IGGTIII
+978 GGTIII
-985 NGGVVNATGGSR
+985 NGGVVNVTGGEDG
-997 AAGIGGG
+997 AGIGGG
-1004 AKYGDGDYGKCGDIT
+1004 ANDWRGEYGKGGDII
-1019 INGGQVTVTGGS
+1019 INGGQVTVRGGS
-1031 DAPGIGPGCNGT
+1031 DASGIGPGCDGT

-1055 TDFVYSSDYALNS
+1055 TDFVYSNTYSMPS

-1080 DTKATSSNIGGQKIV
+1080 DTKATSSNMGGQKIV
-1095 PYVADA
+1095 PYIVD
-1101 VTLTDGESYTFTSS
+1101 VMTLTDNDTYTATSNY
-1115 FAVNSATY
+1115 AVTSATY
-1123 RKTLGEDRIN
+1123 QKTLGEDRMG
-1133 KHQAWLVPFDY
+1133 KHQAWFVPFDY
-1144 TITADDTEKFDFY
+1144 TITADDTEKFSFY

-1182 VDAGTVLHGNMPYVY
+1182 VDAGTVLHANMPYVY

-1206 AFTTENVVMKAKQ
+1206 AFTTENAVMKAKQ

-1227 TMEDTYTIFGT
+1227 TMEDTYTLFGT
-1238 YGPTTATIQDPFYYV
+1238 YEPTTATADDPFYYI
-1253 NNQGSMSLGNSVT
+1253 NTSGTMSLGNDGTVT
-1266 VGAFRWIMRVESK
+1266 VGAFRWIMRKASK
-1279 FGGTPSNAAYVRRIA
+1279 FGGSSSAAYAPTIR
-1294 FFDGEDGEENGTTG
+1294 FFDGDENGATG
-1308 ISDVRSEMSDGTGE
+1308 IGSVNGSEETANGSSAY
-1322 FYDLQG
+1322 YDLQG
-1328 RKVKQPRKG
+1328 RKVEQPKKG
-1337 LYILNGRKVIVK
+1337 LYIRNGRKVIVK

>member
-1 MQKEKKQIIK
+1 
-11 DNMKQRLLWMLALL
+11 MLALL
-25 CAVVQGMWAVDGI
+25 CAVVQGAWAVDGI

-44 KGRVVCT
+44 KGRVICT

-86 ALQDEGHMNQ
+86 ALGDEGHMKQ
-96 LRGIEVCHAKNTSLP
+96 PRGIEVCIAKNTSMP
-111 VLGATWKLARKDEWS
+111 VLGATWKLARRDEWD

-162 TQGYAWKCG
+162 SQGYAWKCG
-171 IPNGDWADHGTDA
+171 IAKGDWADHGTDA

-199 YEIGSEEDWY
+199 YEIGSEDDWY
-209 EFCDK
+209 AFCDK

-228 TKDIPTWGRSAG
+228 TADIPTMGRSAG

-255 KILYFTLGSN
+255 KILYFTLGPN

-350 TGAFFTKITGSYNNL
+350 TGSFAAQIDGQHNNL

-378 STTIKNSLMKP
+378 TTTIKNSLMKP
-389 DGVAEGMISNT
+389 EGVAEGMISNT

-410 IEDSYFVATDNLP
+410 IEDCYFVATDNLP

-523 TGTKTINITATG
+523 TGTKTITITATG

-543 ISNEAEWNAFAKSV
+543 ISNEAEWNAFAESV
-557 NDGTNNFAGQTVKLT
+557 NDGTSTFAGQTVKLT
-572 ANISVSEK
+572 ANISVSQK
-580 VGSVSGSTQVN
+580 VGLVSDGTQVN

-632 AGTITGNM
+632 AGAVSGNM

-656 QNCTVTANVSGDSHI
+656 QNCTVTANVSGGSHI
-671 GGIVGHALS
+671 GGIAGHALD

-707 GDSGN
+707 GDSGSR
-712 WTVTDCLYVMADGQ
+712 TVTDCLYVMADGQ
-726 NTGNLDMVNNN
+726 STSNFDMVKNN
-737 GTLNVERCYKTTS
+737 GTLAVERCYKTTS

-764 EICTGLLATIR
+764 EICTGLLATIC
-775 GTAVYGRACPVSG
+775 GTAVYGRTCPVSG
-788 VDTYYKLGNGVS
+788 VDTYYTLGAGVS
-800 ITPAVKDGEPPLALG
+800 ITPTVKDGDNTLALG
-815 THYTAKLND
+815 TQYTAKLND
-824 AAVTAFP
+824 AAVTEFP
-831 ISINANGYH
+831 ISIGTKGYY

-846 IGDYVGEKV
+846 TGDYVGEKV

-884 FDTTIPSRIIIT
+884 LDTTIPSRITIT
-896 GYVVLN
+896 GDVVLN

-908 LTAPKGIE
+908 LTVPKGIE
-916 LSSGNNANLTI
+916 LSSGNKLTI
-927 NGPGA
+927 NGTGA
-932 LTINDCK
+932 LTINGCDD
-939 WNQSGIGA
+939 NNSGIGA
-947 SSVGTLVINGGT
+947 YSVGTLVVNGGT
-959 INVTGGLQAAGIG
+959 INVTGGEGGAGIG
-972 GYTNNN
+972 GSVHNNT
-978 IGGTIII
+978 GGTIII
-985 NGGVVNATGGSR
+985 NGGVVNVTGGEDG
-997 AAGIGGG
+997 AGIGGG
-1004 AKYGDGDYGKCGDIT
+1004 ANDWKGEYGKCGDII
-1019 INGGQVTVTGGS
+1019 INGGQVTVRGGS
-1031 DAPGIGPGCNGT
+1031 DASGIGPGCDGT

-1055 TDFVYSSDYALNS
+1055 TDFVYSNTYSMPS

-1080 DTKATSSNIGGQKIV
+1080 DTKATSSNMGGQKIV
-1095 PYVADA
+1095 PYIVD
-1101 VTLTDGESYTFTSS
+1101 VMTLTDNDTYTATSNY
-1115 FAVNSATY
+1115 AVTSATY
-1123 RKTLGEDRIN
+1123 QKTLGEDRIN

-1144 TITADDTEKFDFY
+1144 TITADDTEKFSFY

-1182 VDAGTVLHGNMPYVY
+1182 VDAGTVLHANMPYVY

-1206 AFTTENVVMKAKQ
+1206 AFTTENAVMKAKQ

-1227 TMEDTYTIFGT
+1227 TMEDTYTLFGT
-1238 YGPTTATIQDPFYYV
+1238 YEPTTATADDPFYYI
-1253 NNQGSMSLGNSVT
+1253 NTSGTMSLGNDGMVT
-1266 VGAFRWIMRVESK
+1266 VGAFRWIMRKASK
-1279 FGGTPSNAAYVRRIA
+1279 FGGSSSAAYAPTIR
-1294 FFDGEDGEENGTTG
+1294 FFDGDENGATG
-1308 ISDVRSEMSDGTGE
+1308 IDSVNGSGVTVNGSSAY
-1322 FYDLQG
+1322 YDLQG
-1328 RKVKQPRKG
+1328 RKVEQPKKG
-1337 LYILNGRKVIVK
+1337 LYIRNGRKVIVK

>member
-1 MQKEKKQIIK
+1 M
-11 DNMKQRLLWMLALL
+11 MKQKLLFMMLLL
-25 CAVVQGMWAVDGI
+25 GAVVQGAWAINGI
-38 LCTASD
+38 YCTASD

-96 LRGIEVCHAKNTSLP
+96 LRGIEVCNAKNTSMP
-111 VLGATWKLARKDEWS
+111 VLGATWKLARRDEWD

-162 TQGYAWKCG
+162 SPGYAWKCG
-171 IPNGDWADHGTDA
+171 IAKGDWADHGTNA

-199 YEIGSEEDWY
+199 YEIGSEDDWY
-209 EFCDK
+209 AFCDK

-228 TKDIPTWGRSAG
+228 TKDIPTWGRFAG

-255 KILYFTLGSN
+255 KILYFTLGPN

-271 YCAPFRHVKNATIRN
+271 YCAPFRHVKNATIMN

-400 FTGSTDGTVT
+400 FTGSTDGTIT

-430 IATAPEGEIYRPITI
+430 IATAPESEIYRPITI

-508 TAGSHTLVLTGTGKY
+508 SAGSHTLVLTGTGKY

-535 DPAKSTTY
+535 DPATSTTY
-543 ISNEAEWNAFAKSV
+543 ISNEAEWNAFAEKV
-557 NDGTNNFAGQTVKLT
+557 NDGTSTFAGQTVKLT
-572 ANISVSEK
+572 ANISVSQK
-580 VGSVSGSTQVN
+580 VGTVTGSTQVN

-640 HAAALVG
+640 HTAALVG

-656 QNCTVTANVSGDSHI
+656 QNCTVTANVSGGSHI
-671 GGIVGHALS
+671 GGIVGHALD

-707 GDSGN
+707 GDSGSR
-712 WTVTDCLYVMADGQ
+712 TVTDCLYVMADGQ
-726 NTGNLDMVNNN
+726 STSNFDMVKNN

-750 AGSYGTQAYVAYGG
+750 AGSYGTQAYVASGG

-775 GTAVYGRACPVSG
+775 GTAVYGRTCPVSD
-788 VDTYYKLGNGVS
+788 VDTYYTLGTGVS
-800 ITPAVKDGEPPLALG
+800 ITPTVKDGDNTLALG
-815 THYTAKLND
+815 TQYTAKLND
-824 AAVTAFP
+824 AAVTEFP
-831 ISINANGYH
+831 ISIGTKGYY

-846 IGDYVGEKV
+846 TGDYVGEKV

-884 FDTTIPSRIIIT
+884 LDTTIPSRITIT
-896 GYVVLN
+896 GDVVLN
-902 LGEGTT
+902 LGEGAT
-908 LTAPKGIE
+908 LTVPKGIE
-916 LSSGNNANLTI
+916 LSSGNKLTI
-927 NGPGA
+927 NGTGA
-932 LTINDCK
+932 LTINGCDD
-939 WNQSGIGA
+939 NNSGIGA
-947 SSVGTLVINGGT
+947 YSVGTLVIDGGT
-959 INVTGGLQAAGIG
+959 INVTGGEGGAGIG
-972 GYTNNN
+972 GSVHNNT
-978 IGGTIII
+978 GGTIII
-985 NGGVVNATGGSR
+985 NGGVVNVTGGEDG
-997 AAGIGGG
+997 AGIGGG
-1004 AKYGDGDYGKCGDIT
+1004 ANDWQGEYGKCGDIT

-1031 DAPGIGPGCNGT
+1031 DAPGIGPGCDGT

-1080 DTKATSSNIGGQKIV
+1080 DTKATSSNMGDQKIV
-1095 PYVADA
+1095 PYIVD
-1101 VTLTDGESYTFTSS
+1101 VMTLTDGDPYTVTTS

-1123 RKTLGEDRIN
+1123 NKALGAERTG
-1133 KHQAWLVPFDY
+1133 KYQPWLVPFDY
-1144 TITADDTEKFDFY
+1144 TITAADVEKFTFWRL
-1157 KINMIANA
+1157 NMIANS
-1165 PDPSQ
+1165 PDPNVEAGTEVWVYLSRMK
-1170 NAGDDIW
+1170 AGD
-1177 VFLKK
+1177 
-1182 VDAGTVLHGNMPYVY
+1182 VLHANMPYVY
-1197 KPKEAVTDY
+1197 KPLTDMENY
-1206 AFTTENVVMKAKQ
+1206 EFTTENAVLKGKNTGVLIKMETA
-1219 TDEIATMQ
+1219 DDIYSFYATY
-1227 TMEDTYTIFGT
+1227 E
-1238 YGPTTATIQDPFYYV
+1238 PTLATAQDPFYYV
-1253 NNQGSMSLGNSVT
+1253 NYKGHLSVGNNGTVT
-1266 VGAFRWIMRVESK
+1266 VGAFRWILRVESK
-1279 FGGTPSNAAYVRRIA
+1279 SGSTPANSRSIVFI
-1294 FFDGEDGEENGTTG
+1294 DGDGTTG
-1308 ISDVRSEMSDGTGE
+1308 ISLTPDPSPIGEGSGYWFTLDGRR
-1322 FYDLQG
+1322 LQG
-1328 RKVKQPRKG
+1328 KPSRAGV
-1337 LYILNGRKVIVK
+1337 YIYNGKKFVIK

>member
-1 MQKEKKQIIK
+1 
-11 DNMKQRLLWMLALL
+11 MKNKNILLLALL
-25 CAVVQGMWAVDGI
+25 CAVVQGAWAVDGI

-86 ALQDEGHMNQ
+86 ALEDEGHMKQ
-96 LRGIEVCHAKNTSLP
+96 LRGIEVCNAKNTSMP
-111 VLGATWKLARKDEWS
+111 VLGATWKLASKDEWS

-148 TNISGSDHWSSTPG
+148 TNISGSDYWSSTPG

-199 YEIGSEEDWY
+199 YEIGSENDWY

-228 TKDIPTWGRSAG
+228 TADIPTWGRSAG
-240 TDETKSFQGAFDGND
+240 TDETNSFQGAFDGNG
-255 KILYFTLGSN
+255 KILYFTLGAN

-271 YCAPFRHVKNATIRN
+271 YCAPFRHAKDATIRN

-316 HSMDYFTGY
+316 HSMDYFYGY

-350 TGAFFTKITGSYNNL
+350 TGAFFTKITDSYNNL

-389 DGVAEGMISNT
+389 DEVAEGMISNT

-410 IEDSYFVATDNLP
+410 IENCYFVATDNLP

-430 IATAPEGEIYRPITI
+430 IATAPESEIYRPITI

-535 DPAKSTTY
+535 DPANSTTY
-543 ISNEAEWNAFAKSV
+543 IGNEAEWNAFAETV
-557 NDGTNNFAGQTVKLT
+557 NNGTSTFAGQTVKLM
-572 ANISVSEK
+572 ADISVSQK
-580 VGSVSGSTQVN
+580 VGLVSDGTQVN

-618 FCYINNATIKNLTL
+618 FCYINNATIKDLTL

-656 QNCTVTANVSGDSHI
+656 QNCTVTANVSGGSHI
-671 GGIVGHALS
+671 GGIAGHALD

-707 GDSGN
+707 GDSGSR
-712 WTVTDCLYVMADGQ
+712 TVTDCLYVMADGQ
-726 NTGNLDMVNNN
+726 STSNFDMVKNN

-764 EICTGLLATIR
+764 EICTGLLATIC
-775 GTAVYGRACPVSG
+775 GTAVYGRTCPVSG
-788 VDTYYKLGNGVS
+788 VDTYYTLGAGVS
-800 ITPAVKDGEPPLALG
+800 ITPTVKDGDNTLALG
-815 THYTAKLND
+815 TQYTAKLND

-846 IGDYVGEKV
+846 TGDYVGEKV
-855 VRFVVLGDGDPQNVT
+855 IRFVVLGDGDPHNVT

-896 GYVVLN
+896 GDVVLN

-916 LSSGNNANLTI
+916 LSSDNNANLTI

-932 LTINDCK
+932 LTINDCD
-939 WNQSGIGA
+939 WNKSGIGA

-985 NGGVVNATGGSR
+985 NGGVVKATGGDR

-1004 AKYGDGDYGKCGDIT
+1004 ANYGGGDYGKCGDIT

-1031 DAPGIGPGCNGT
+1031 DAPGIGPGCKGT

-1055 TDFVYSSDYALNS
+1055 TDFVYSSGYALNS

-1123 RKTLGEDRIN
+1123 RKTLGEDRIG
-1133 KHQAWLVPFDY
+1133 KHQAWFVPFDY
-1144 TITADDTEKFDFY
+1144 TITADDTEKFSFY

-1182 VDAGTVLHGNMPYVY
+1182 VDAGTVLHANMPYVY

-1206 AFTTENVVMKAKQ
+1206 AFTTENTVMKAKQ

-1238 YGPTTATIQDPFYYV
+1238 YEPTTPTADDPFYYI
-1253 NNQGSMSLGNSVT
+1253 NTSGTMSLGNDGKVT

-1279 FGGTPSNAAYVRRIA
+1279 FGNKPAYVRQMV
-1294 FFDGEDGEENGTTG
+1294 FFDGEEATG
-1308 ISDVRSEMSDGTGE
+1308 IISVHGSGFTVNGSDVWYTLD
-1322 FYDLQG
+1322 G
-1328 RKVKQPRKG
+1328 RKLDGKPTARG
-1337 LYILNGRKVIVK
+1337 LYINNGKKIVIK